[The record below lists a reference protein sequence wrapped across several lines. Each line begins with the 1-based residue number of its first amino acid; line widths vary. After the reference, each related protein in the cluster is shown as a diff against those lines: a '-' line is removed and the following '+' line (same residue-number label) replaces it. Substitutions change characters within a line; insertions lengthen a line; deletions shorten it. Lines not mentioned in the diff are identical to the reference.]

1 MGFEI
6 PTGFERDWDRPIEN
20 VPLRFAVVGLGGFAR
35 ETALPAIANSDY
47 CTTTTV
53 VSGSPEKAAHVS
65 DRFGAQHALTYDE
78 FADGV
83 SSNAYDALYIVTP
96 NALHLQHVET
106 GVEYGK
112 AILCEKP
119 LEANA
124 ERAKEIVDMCEAAD
138 IPLMVAY
145 RMHTARSIRWIRRQV
160 EAGVI
165 GDPVQIHGEF
175 SFPLLANG
183 DPNQWRIDHERSG
196 GGALMDIGVYPMNTS
211 RFILDADPLAVSGTT
226 HTVNSPFEG
235 VDEHVA
241 FQLEFP
247 DAVTASCTASFN
259 ATSASRFAITGTEG
273 QIVVEPVFGVN
284 DNCQVK
290 IKTEDGTIEFDADA
304 PHEVHEEFDYF
315 ATAILTDMEI
325 GPDGRHGLTDVRI
338 AEAVYESNET
348 SEHIEL

>member
-1 MGFEI
+1 MNIEI
-6 PTGFERDWDRPIEN
+6 PTRFERDWDRPVEN
-20 VPLRFAVVGLGGFAR
+20 APLRFAVVGLGGFAR
-35 ETALPAIANSDY
+35 VTALPAIADSDY

-53 VSGSPEKAAHVS
+53 VSGSSEKAAHVS
-65 DRFGAQHALTYDE
+65 NEFGAEHALTYDE
-78 FADGV
+78 FTNGG
-83 SSNAYDALYIVTP
+83 SSDAYDAVYIVTP

-106 GVEYGK
+106 AAEYGK

-119 LEANA
+119 LAANT
-124 ERAKEIVDMCEAAD
+124 ERAKKIVEVCEAAD
-138 IPLMVAY
+138 VPLMAAY

-183 DPNQWRIDHERSG
+183 DPDQWRINHELSG

-211 RFILDADPLAVSGTT
+211 RFVLDADPVAVSGTT
-226 HTVNSPFEG
+226 YTVNPPFEG

-247 DAVTASCTASFN
+247 DSVTASCTASFN
-259 ATSASRFAITGTEG
+259 AASASRFAITGTEG
-273 QIVVEPVFGVN
+273 RIVVKPVFDVN
-284 DNCQVK
+284 DNCQVTV
-290 IKTEDGTIEFDADA
+290 KTEDSMIEFDTDA

-348 SEHIEL
+348 SKRIKL